1 MTENKKL
8 VAALT
13 RRLDEKEKEYV
24 ELEERY
30 SALLDAC
37 ESLEKQLDTKNKLSK
52 IGEWIANNER
62 PILIT
67 GVEIGDAD
75 SWVLSQG
82 RVYSLYYGGLSTRK
96 KLYFAPKAYYP
107 AERLLECYFV
117 IGASGGRSTQKFIP
131 TCIHQFQHYNSLEDP
146 FPDWALNRDCM
157 LPLDFDYMHIIPFHR
172 DDEVDEIKAIVK
184 QINPYCRWCATVI
197 PGMRGSYSLR
207 LIIPDYEHLKKRLPR
222 MRNTDQPTIQNARIS
237 GDNNKSDDATEV

>member
-1 MTENKKL
+1 MAENERL

-13 RRLDEKEKEYV
+13 RRLGEKEKEYI

-37 ESLEKQLDTKNKLSK
+37 KSLEKKLDTKDAFSK
-52 IGEWIANNER
+52 INECIANNEH

-67 GVEIGDAD
+67 GVEIGSAD
-75 SWVLSQG
+75 GCVLSQG
-82 RVYSLYYGGLSTRK
+82 RVYCLYYGDLCTRK
-96 KLYFAPKAYYP
+96 MLYFAPKAYYS

-117 IGASGGRSTQKFIP
+117 IGMSDGRCDQTSIP
-131 TCIHQFQHYNSLEDP
+131 TGIHHFQFYNSFDGP
-146 FPDWALNRDCM
+146 FPDWALSRDCM
-157 LPLDFDYMHIIPFHR
+157 LPLDFKDMHIVPFHR

-184 QINPYCRWCATVI
+184 QINPNFRWCATVI

-207 LIIPDYEHLKKRLPR
+207 LIIPDYEHLKKKH
-222 MRNTDQPTIQNARIS
+222 RNKNRNSPKIKTSIP
-237 GDNNKSDDATEV
+237 

>member
-1 MTENKKL
+1 MTENEKL

-13 RRLDEKEKEYV
+13 RRLGEKEKEYV

-75 SWVLSQG
+75 SWVLNQG
-82 RVYSLYYGGLSTRK
+82 RVYSFYYGGLSTRE

-117 IGASGGRSTQKFIP
+117 IGSSAGRCDQISIP
-131 TCIHQFQHYNSLEDP
+131 TGILHFQHYNSSEDP
-146 FPDWALNRDCM
+146 FPDWALIRDCM
-157 LPLDFDYMHIIPFHR
+157 LPLDFYNMHIIHFHR
-172 DDEVDEIKAIVK
+172 DDEVDRIKAIAK
-184 QINPYCRWCATVI
+184 QINPNFQWCTSII
-197 PGMRGSYSLR
+197 PGMKGCYSLR
-207 LIIPDYEHLKKRLPR
+207 LITPDYEHLKKK
-222 MRNTDQPTIQNARIS
+222 AA
-237 GDNNKSDDATEV
+237 KDAQY